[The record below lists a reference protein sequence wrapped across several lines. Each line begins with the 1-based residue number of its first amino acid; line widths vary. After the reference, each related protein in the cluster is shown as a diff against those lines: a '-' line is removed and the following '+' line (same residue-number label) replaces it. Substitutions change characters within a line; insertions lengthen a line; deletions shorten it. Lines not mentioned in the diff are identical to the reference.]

1 MDIGTTGLQAMDK
14 GTVSDYNILD
24 IVIKIASQLTGIS
37 EYNLGISARERTATG
52 ANATT
57 QSSQK
62 RLSPF
67 LESYMGVISRIA
79 YMWLFLARKHWTLEQ
94 FVAIAGDT
102 TGREIKGKDLVGVAS
117 ITLNT
122 DSMFAAIKDFAYKK
136 LLEVYTQT
144 RQTGLIKENEV
155 ISEIFKLQ

>member
-1 MDIGTTGLQAMDK
+1 
-14 GTVSDYNILD
+14 
-24 IVIKIASQLTGIS
+24 
-37 EYNLGISARERTATG
+37 
-52 ANATT
+52 
-57 QSSQK
+57 
-62 RLSPF
+62 
-67 LESYMGVISRIA
+67 
-79 YMWLFLARKHWTLEQ
+79 MWLFLARKHWTLEQ
-94 FVAIAGDT
+94 FVAIAGDE
-102 TGREIKGKDLVGVAS
+102 TGRDIKGKDLIGVAS